1 MAYDDWNL
9 NRVRQRTSD
18 SDLERTQIQTS
29 KLIGVGDVTATTMAT
44 LLVLN
49 PSDIEVKISVA
60 AVLIQRSSSS
70 SNGFLGVGGRE

>member
-1 MAYDDWNL
+1 NL
-9 NRVRQRTSD
+9 NRTRRRTSD

-29 KLIGVGDVTATTMAT
+29 KLTGVDDVTATTMTT

-49 PSDIEVKISVA
+49 SSDIEVKISAA
-60 AVLIQRSSSS
+60 AVCVQRSSSG